1 MEDRGGLEGSDWAA
15 PGPSRV
21 RGVRVGPQAV
31 ETLGRRGPGDHQALE
46 HPASVVP
53 ENSLT
58 PGPLVLA
65 SSSSPALTQGIV
77 DWEPHVHSEAAT
89 CLSALPGLGT

>member
-1 MEDRGGLEGSDWAA
+1 MDWAS

-31 ETLGRRGPGDHQALE
+31 EMPGRRWPGDHQALE
-46 HPASVVP
+46 HPALVVP
-53 ENSLT
+53 EKSLT

-65 SSSSPALTQGIV
+65 SASSPALTQGIV
-77 DWEPHVHSEAAT
+77 DWEPHGHNEAAT
-89 CLSALPGLGT
+89 CLGALPGLGT